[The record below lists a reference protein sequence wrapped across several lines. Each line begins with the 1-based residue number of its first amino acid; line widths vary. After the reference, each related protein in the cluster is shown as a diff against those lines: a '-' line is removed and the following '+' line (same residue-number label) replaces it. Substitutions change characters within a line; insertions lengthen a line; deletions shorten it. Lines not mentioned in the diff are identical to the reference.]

1 MAEIEHFVD
10 PNEKVHPKFSSVA
23 DLDITLYSSKAQTS
37 GQSAQI
43 MRLGDAVEQV
53 RISTVNRLVILL
65 MINFGQFIGFPHTK
79 HSVLIVRIM
88 KGVINNSVLGYFI
101 GRIYLYLTKVGV
113 AKDKLRFRQH
123 MDNEMAHYACD
134 CWDAETKTS
143 YVSDRPRLPLSRRGR
158 LMGGR
163 CA

>member
-1 MAEIEHFVD
+1 MSVFC
-10 PNEKVHPKFSSVA
+10 PKR
-23 DLDITLYSSKAQTS
+23 LDRSL
-37 GQSAQI
+37 
-43 MRLGDAVEQV
+43 
-53 RISTVNRLVILL
+53 
-65 MINFGQFIGFPHTK
+65 F
-79 HSVLIVRIM
+79 LIFCLI

-143 YVSDRPRLPLSRRGR
+143 YVRSFVSH
-158 LMGGR
+158 
-163 CA
+163 

>member
-1 MAEIEHFVD
+1 
-10 PNEKVHPKFSSVA
+10 
-23 DLDITLYSSKAQTS
+23 
-37 GQSAQI
+37 
-43 MRLGDAVEQV
+43 
-53 RISTVNRLVILL
+53 
-65 MINFGQFIGFPHTK
+65 
-79 HSVLIVRIM
+79 M

-143 YVSDRPRLPLSRRGR
+143 YVSASPRLPLSLVGWSAYCALTVQIILTGR
-158 LMGGR
+158 AGSRLWAVRIGL
-163 CA
+163 AST

>member
-1 MAEIEHFVD
+1 
-10 PNEKVHPKFSSVA
+10 
-23 DLDITLYSSKAQTS
+23 
-37 GQSAQI
+37 
-43 MRLGDAVEQV
+43 
-53 RISTVNRLVILL
+53 
-65 MINFGQFIGFPHTK
+65 
-79 HSVLIVRIM
+79 M

-143 YVSDRPRLPLSRRGR
+143 YVSVVPRLPLATGNVGR
-158 LMGGR
+158 HTGHSW
-163 CA
+163 CK

>member
-1 MAEIEHFVD
+1 
-10 PNEKVHPKFSSVA
+10 
-23 DLDITLYSSKAQTS
+23 
-37 GQSAQI
+37 
-43 MRLGDAVEQV
+43 
-53 RISTVNRLVILL
+53 
-65 MINFGQFIGFPHTK
+65 
-79 HSVLIVRIM
+79 M

-143 YVSDRPRLPLSRRGR
+143 YVSNYPCLPRSRQGR
-158 LMGGR
+158 LAYCALTVQIILTGR
-163 CA
+163 AGSRLWAAQIGLAST